1 MKPRHWLSPL
11 LLGLASCLPYAA
23 TSAQSIGIHQEQL
36 QRERERILRQQ
47 LELTPYVVNPVF
59 PSTEAT
65 PLSFP
70 EEEQPCSRIDAL
82 VLQGKAAQDFQFA
95 LSEVRQPANE
105 GGALG
110 RCLGGRGIQM
120 VIARVQSAII
130 ERGFTTTRVLVQPQ
144 DLSSGTLVLTL
155 APGRVRKLR
164 MAEDADPR
172 GTLLNAL
179 PLSEGDI
186 LNLRAIEQG
195 LENLKRLPTVQADIQ
210 ITPSQ
215 EADAQDGDSDLVV
228 QYQQALPFR
237 FSSSLDDGGTRA
249 SGRYQAG
256 VTLTY
261 DNWWTL
267 NDLFYVSLNRSLG
280 RYGDRGNRSHTVHY
294 SLPFGDWLLSATSSA
309 SRYHQTVAG
318 AFESVRYSGE
328 SESGELKLSRLVQ
341 RDGSS
346 KTSLAGKLLLRRSL
360 NFIDG
365 IVLGPQQ
372 RRMSAW
378 ELSVHHRHF
387 IGSAVLEGNLGYRR
401 ALDRQGQEAQDE
413 LDLPQIVSRY
423 ALWLADAAWNVPWQW
438 GDARL
443 RYSGAA
449 RAQWNRG
456 GVPTQDQFAI
466 GGRYT
471 VRGFDGEL
479 TLQAERG
486 WLLRNEVALALGA
499 SGQEI
504 YAGFDS
510 GAVAGA
516 LTQNLTGRRLSGAV
530 LGWRGSL
537 DKLGYELF
545 VATPLARPAGWA
557 SASVTGGFNLQW
569 TY

>member
-1 MKPRHWLSPL
+1 M
-11 LLGLASCLPYAA
+11 
-23 TSAQSIGIHQEQL
+23 
-36 QRERERILRQQ
+36 RQQ

-155 APGRVRKLR
+155 APGRVRKL
-164 MAEDADPR
+164 
-172 GTLLNAL
+172 
-179 PLSEGDI
+179 
-186 LNLRAIEQG
+186 
-195 LENLKRLPTVQADIQ
+195 
-210 ITPSQ
+210 
-215 EADAQDGDSDLVV
+215 
-228 QYQQALPFR
+228 
-237 FSSSLDDGGTRA
+237 
-249 SGRYQAG
+249 
-256 VTLTY
+256 
-261 DNWWTL
+261 
-267 NDLFYVSLNRSLG
+267 
-280 RYGDRGNRSHTVHY
+280 
-294 SLPFGDWLLSATSSA
+294 
-309 SRYHQTVAG
+309 
-318 AFESVRYSGE
+318 
-328 SESGELKLSRLVQ
+328 
-341 RDGSS
+341 
-346 KTSLAGKLLLRRSL
+346 
-360 NFIDG
+360 
-365 IVLGPQQ
+365 
-372 RRMSAW
+372 RMSAW